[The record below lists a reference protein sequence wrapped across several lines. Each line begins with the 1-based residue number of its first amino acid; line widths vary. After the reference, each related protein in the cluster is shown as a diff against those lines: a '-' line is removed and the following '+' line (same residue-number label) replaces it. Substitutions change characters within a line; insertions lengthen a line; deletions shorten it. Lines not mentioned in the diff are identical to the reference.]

1 MKAVFDL
8 LIPPV
13 CLACHQRLDNAGDTI
28 CEECK
33 ERVALLTDDYCPK
46 CGSPLEDHVCEA
58 CAEHSYSFDLHR
70 SVFRYGD
77 VVQNLIHGLKYN
89 ERRKVAGYFGSA
101 MRSRTAETGEFDGF
115 DYVMAVPLHRVRKR
129 ERGYNQSELLG
140 KELAKGLG
148 IPYRELVGRRLYT
161 LSQTRL
167 SKQQRERNLEG
178 AFRLKRRAGLAG
190 KNVIIVDDVFT
201 TGTTVDRIS
210 KLLKDNGAAKV
221 AVMTA
226 ARA

>member
-1 MKAVFDL
+1 LKLFDL

-13 CLACHQRLDNAGDTI
+13 CLACHSRLDNAKETI
-28 CEECK
+28 CGECK
-33 ERVALLTDDYCPK
+33 ERVALLAEDYCTK
-46 CGSPLEDHVCEA
+46 CGSPLVDSICES

-77 VVQNLIHGLKYN
+77 VVQSLVHCFKYN

-101 MRSRTAETGEFDGF
+101 MRARAAQTDEYSGF
-115 DYVMAVPLHRVRKR
+115 DYIIPVPLHRVRRR

-140 KELAKGLG
+140 RELAKGLG
-148 IPYRELVGRRLYT
+148 IPYRELVSRRLYT

-167 SKQQRERNLEG
+167 TKQQRERNLEG
-178 AFRLKRRAGLAG
+178 AFRVKRSADLAG
-190 KNVIIVDDVFT
+190 KNIIIVDDVFT

-210 KLLKDNGAAKV
+210 KLLKDKGAAKV
-221 AVMTA
+221 AVLTA